1 MFILYSAIMC
11 HAAAVASSAA
21 VKRSFEM
28 RKLSSEFDHDPFELS
43 VARNMVLLLGKEVVE
58 KTGRE
63 T

>member
-1 MFILYSAIMC
+1 ME
-11 HAAAVASSAA
+11 
-21 VKRSFEM
+21 RSFEM